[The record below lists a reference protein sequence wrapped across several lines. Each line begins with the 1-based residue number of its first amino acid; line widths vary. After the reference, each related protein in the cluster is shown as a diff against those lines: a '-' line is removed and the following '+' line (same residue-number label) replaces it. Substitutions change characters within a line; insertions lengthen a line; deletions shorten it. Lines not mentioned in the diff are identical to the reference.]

1 MFLKYFLLPF
11 SPQTYEQFKAQ
22 LPFSDCR
29 YAIFDQ
35 DYKTAD
41 GRPASK
47 LWFVCWF
54 PASCTTHVKMAY
66 ASAKGKFRET
76 ILGVFD
82 TQVASLEEMDANLG
96 LGKGEEDEDD
106 KDFDF

>member
-1 MFLKYFLLPF
+1 
-11 SPQTYEQFKAQ
+11 
-22 LPFSDCR
+22 
-29 YAIFDQ
+29 
-35 DYKTAD
+35 
-41 GRPASK
+41 
-47 LWFVCWF
+47 
-54 PASCTTHVKMAY
+54 MAY